1 MDPRMLQYYN
11 RELQHLRELGAEFAR
26 QYPKVAGRLSLDEF
40 ECVDPYVER
49 LLEGFAFLTSR
60 VRLKLDAEHAELTQH
75 LLDVVYPNYLA
86 PIPSMAVVQ
95 LRPDMRQA
103 SLVQGHVIPRQ
114 TTLRGQ
120 MGRGD
125 QTACEYRTAHDL
137 TLWPLQ
143 LLDGSYFS
151 RSAASVDLPA
161 QVRDVKATIR
171 LTFSTGGIPLRRL
184 AIDELPIWLC
194 GAEQLPM
201 MLYEQILANTRAVV
215 IRPPGA
221 TPAWQSVL
229 PAENIATVG
238 FSNAESL
245 LPPVSNSFQAYRLI
259 QEYFTFQQRFMF
271 VRIRG
276 LRAAFAK
283 AEGDR
288 FEMIFALDQAADG
301 LDGRVSK
308 SNFALHCTPAINL
321 FPKVTDRIHLNEQDH
336 EYHVVPDR
344 TRPLDME
351 VFSISRVTGYGAE
364 DREGQ
369 YFHPF
374 YATFDVTHDHGGV
387 AAYFTSTRHSRRL
400 SEREKRFGPRSSYLG
415 DDVFLS
421 IVDTNQSPYRGD
433 LRQLRIEALCTN
445 RDLPLQMPLGV
456 GGTDFTLGIGAPVES
471 VRCLAGPSAPLP
483 SRASQPGSLLWRLVG
498 SLTLNY
504 LSLTDLPDER
514 GAMAMRDLLTLFLA
528 ENDVVMRRQVEGLRS
543 LRSRRVVRRVPGAGP
558 ITFGRGLEISVT
570 MDESAFDGSSPY
582 LLTSVLKEFF
592 AKYVSINSFAETVL
606 YGSNRGEIKRWPAII
621 GSRALL

>member
-1 MDPRMLQYYN
+1 M
-11 RELQHLRELGAEFAR
+11 
-26 QYPKVAGRLSLDEF
+26 
-40 ECVDPYVER
+40 
-49 LLEGFAFLTSR
+49 T
-60 VRLKLDAEHAELTQH
+60 
-75 LLDVVYPNYLA
+75 
-86 PIPSMAVVQ
+86 
-95 LRPDMRQA
+95 
-103 SLVQGHVIPRQ
+103 
-114 TTLRGQ
+114 
-120 MGRGD
+120 
-125 QTACEYRTAHDL
+125 
-137 TLWPLQ
+137 
-143 LLDGSYFS
+143 
-151 RSAASVDLPA
+151 
-161 QVRDVKATIR
+161 
-171 LTFSTGGIPLRRL
+171 
-184 AIDELPIWLC
+184 
-194 GAEQLPM
+194 
-201 MLYEQILANTRAVV
+201 LYEQILANTRAVV

-221 TPAWQSVL
+221 PHAWQSVL
-229 PAENIATVG
+229 PADHISAVG
-238 FSNAESL
+238 FSNAEAL
-245 LPPVSNSFQAYRLI
+245 LPPVSNSFQGYRLI

-276 LRAAFAK
+276 LREAFAK

-288 FEMIFALDQAADG
+288 FEMIFALDKAAEG

-308 SNFALHCTPAINL
+308 SNFALHCTPAVNL

-351 VFSISRVTGYGAE
+351 LFSISRVTGYGAE

-369 YFHPF
+369 HFHPF
-374 YATFDVTHDHGGV
+374 YATFDAIHDQGG

-421 IVDTNQSPYRGD
+421 IVDARQAPYRGD

-445 RDLPLQMPLGV
+445 RDLPLQMPLGL
-456 GGTDFTLGIGAPVES
+456 GDTDFTLGIGAPVENI
-471 VRCLAGPSAPLP
+471 RCVAGPSAPLP
-483 SRASQPGSLLWRLVG
+483 SRASQPGSLLWRLIG

-514 GAMAMRDLLTLFLA
+514 GAMAMRDLLTLFVA

-543 LRSRRVVRRVPGAGP
+543 LRSRRVVRRVPVAGP
-558 ITFGRGLEISVT
+558 ITFSRGLEIGVT

-582 LLTSVLKEFF
+582 LLASVLKEFF

-606 YGSNRGEIKRWPAII
+606 FGTNRGEIKRWPAII